1 MTMNIRAAAILFL
14 LMIQSLLLAQEV
26 EFGASINADKIGR
39 DDLLVYTLTIKGLRN
54 PSPPD
59 ISDITDFE
67 TVSTSTSTEFRI
79 INNQTS
85 YFFNYIYYLRPRR
98 TGTLNIPAAAF
109 EYNGRQYRSQSFT
122 VEVVEGSVAPPTSAQ
137 RRRSPFDFDDDFF
150 SSPFERAR
158 RREIDVRLDAQVS
171 KKRVVKGEQII
182 YKVLLYTRNRIES
195 VNLVSNQSFPGFWQE
210 WYPVPRSIE
219 GRSQQIDGKI
229 YQVYEIRKAALFPN
243 KTGTVTIPSLR
254 FELGLVDSAFSVFS
268 IPDKIVRST
277 PEVGIQVE
285 ELPPSAGGLPVGNF
299 NFSVDADRE
308 KIDINDILTLRVK
321 IRGTGNIKTLTPP
334 ELASGDDFKV
344 FPAKISRSFNF
355 DREPLS
361 GVVEAEIPVS
371 FKKAGTIFLPSLTFA
386 YFDPR
391 QNTTAQTGSRPLMIR
406 VTGQKE
412 KQAEAVTLPRTEIIK
427 AGEDI
432 DFIKKGRI
440 SDQQNG
446 FHRSTVFWL
455 LLILPFGLN
464 ILFLLK
470 NLVFDRFISHS
481 PLLYRKKLLNQTI
494 KQLHRIK
501 EYGEITG
508 ILENYLSKRT
518 GLGFSAITNQAIEEI
533 FDRSRIGDRERR
545 LFLRIKSESESTK
558 FSPQKKSAQESRR
571 DVQSL
576 IDVLKKIDGKL
587 P

>member
-1 MTMNIRAAAILFL
+1 MTMKIRAAAILFL
-14 LMIQSLLLAQEV
+14 LVIQGLLLAQEV

-59 ISDITDFE
+59 TSDITDFK
-67 TVSTSTSTEFRI
+67 TVSTSTSTEFRLT
-79 INNQTS
+79 NNQAS
-85 YFFNYIYYLRPRR
+85 YYFNYIYYLRPRR
-98 TGTLNIPAAAF
+98 TGTLKIPAAVF
-109 EYNGRQYRSQSFT
+109 EYNGRTYRSQSFM
-122 VEVVEGSVAPPTSAQ
+122 VEVVEGSVAPPTSSR
-137 RRRSPFDFDDDFF
+137 RRRSLFDDDDFF

-171 KKRVVKGEQII
+171 RKRVVKGEQII
-182 YKVLLYTRNRIES
+182 YKVLLYARNRIES

-219 GRSQQIDGKI
+219 GRSQQTDGKI

-243 KTGTVTIPSLR
+243 KTGTVTIPALR

-268 IPDKIVRST
+268 MPDKIVRST

-285 ELPPSAGGLPVGNF
+285 ELPAAAGSLPVGNF
-299 NFSVDADRE
+299 NFTVDTDRE

-334 ELASGDDFKV
+334 ELASGDNFKV
-344 FPAKISRSFNF
+344 FPAKISRNFNF

-371 FKKAGTIFLPSLTFA
+371 FKKAGAISLPSLTFA

-391 QNTTAQTGSRPLMIR
+391 QNTTTQTGSRPLMIK

-432 DFIKKGRI
+432 DFIKKGKIVGQR
-440 SDQQNG
+440 NG
-446 FHRSTVFWL
+446 FHRSTVFRL

-470 NLVFDRFISHS
+470 TLVFDRFISHS

-494 KQLHRIK
+494 KQLRHIK

-533 FDRSRIGDRERR
+533 FDRSRIGERERR

-576 IDVLKKIDGKL
+576 IDMLKKIDGKL
-587 P
+587 Q